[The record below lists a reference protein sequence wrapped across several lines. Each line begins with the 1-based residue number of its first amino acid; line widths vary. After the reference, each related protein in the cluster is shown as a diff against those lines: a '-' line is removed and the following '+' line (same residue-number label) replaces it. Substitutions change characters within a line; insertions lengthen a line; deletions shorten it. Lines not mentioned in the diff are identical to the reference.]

1 MSTYPESTETKGRGR
16 RARASHGARG
26 RATRLTTWQNDGLT
40 FEVSD
45 VGPLTG
51 EPVICLHGFPQDASA
66 YDQVAGQLI
75 ENGMRVLVPNQRG
88 YSPAARPTHA
98 ATYGLRQL
106 TGDVA
111 ALLDAAGLDSAHVV
125 GHDWGGAVAWALAS
139 RYGNRVRSLVVLSTP
154 HPAAL
159 RSASS
164 YGSQALRS
172 AYVGFFQIPAV
183 PERLLT
189 ARGGAVLRRLLSLSG
204 LDQSRARHYA
214 DRMQQPGAAT
224 AALSWY
230 RALVRAERWSPGPIA
245 VPTTFLAGRRDPF
258 FNRTAVLRT
267 ADHMT
272 GPYRL
277 VGLDAGHWL
286 PEGAP
291 ADVFAAVRH
300 QVIRASGSRQA
311 GQ

>member
-1 MSTYPESTETKGRGR
+1 MSTYPNSTDTTR
-16 RARASHGARG
+16 RERLGEATHGAPRKAG
-26 RATRLTTWQNDGLT
+26 RLTSWHNDGLT

-45 VGPLTG
+45 SGPLTG

-66 YDQVAGQLI
+66 YDQVAAQLI

-88 YSPAARPTHA
+88 YSLAARPAHA
-98 ATYGLRQL
+98 ARYGLRQL
-106 TGDVA
+106 TSDVL

-125 GHDWGGAVAWALAS
+125 GHDWGAAVAWALAS

-164 YGSQALRS
+164 HSSQALRS

-183 PERLLT
+183 PERFLT
-189 ARGGAVLRRLLSLSG
+189 AGSGAVLRRLLSLSG
-204 LDQSRARHYA
+204 LGQVHARRYA

-224 AALSWY
+224 AALNWY
-230 RALVRAERWSPGPIA
+230 RALARAEKLSPGLIA

-258 FNRTAVLRT
+258 FSRNAVLRT
-267 ADHMT
+267 AHYLT

-277 VGLDAGHWL
+277 VGLDEGHWL
-286 PEGAP
+286 PEEAP
-291 ADVFAAVRH
+291 ADVVAAVRH
-300 QVIRASGSRQA
+300 QIIQACGSR
-311 GQ
+311 